1 MALFRRKSA
10 TDGSAA
16 TAGRKRARGA
26 VSVSKSG
33 RSGPAESA
41 GPASPAPAAVERY
54 SGTVIEPAA
63 TAAHRINSAAD
74 VDANVK
80 KYGDEGVF
88 KGGGGG
94 FGGAGTK

>member
-1 MALFRRKSA
+1 MAWFRRRSA
-10 TDGSAA
+10 TDGTTA
-16 TAGRKRARGA
+16 TRKQRRGA

-33 RSGPAESA
+33 RSGPAESVA
-41 GPASPAPAAVERY
+41 KPSPAASPVERY
-54 SGTVIEPAA
+54 TGTVIEPAA
-63 TAAHRINSAAD
+63 TAAHRISSAAD

-80 KYGDEGVF
+80 KYGADGVF

>member
-1 MALFRRKSA
+1 MALFRRRSA
-10 TDGSAA
+10 TDGS
-16 TAGRKRARGA
+16 TSRKQRRTA

-33 RSGPAESA
+33 QSGPAGVPANPDA
-41 GPASPAPAAVERY
+41 GKVERY

-80 KYGDEGVF
+80 KYGDDGVF